1 MKFKIM
7 KKYIFLFS
15 LTIITSGLFYSCKE
29 IKNSINDTLNENVTP
44 TSTENS
50 ETKSSSSPTT
60 FQEKEDEIVLVNN
73 VEALEKAEKT
83 LRERPEFKGKDIFIY
98 KTIHFYDDG
107 RINVKLQNP
116 DNPLYID
123 QYQYDDG
130 KWIAPTPVRLS
141 KNDDIQKDLVNLNR
155 VSFKN
160 VKNVYNA
167 LVDKRKEIGSKSMD
181 YTIYVAYYKDRV
193 NWYPSSLSN
202 DRYEYEIEFN
212 EDGTLK
218 SFEMR

>member
-1 MKFKIM
+1 M

-44 TSTENS
+44 TSTEKS
-50 ETKSSSSPTT
+50 ESKSSTSPTT
-60 FQEKEDEIVLVNN
+60 FQDKQDEIVLVNN
-73 VEALEKAEKT
+73 VEALEKAEKA
-83 LRERPEFKGKDIFIY
+83 LRERSEFKGKDIFIY